1 MRFMA
6 VSSVCREI
14 VISPADAGAPRLS
27 LGRDE
32 MSRIVEEA
40 ASVSPARKR
49 RDQEDRKRMQYRRAI
64 EEFSERRRLQLEI
77 LDYPDLI
84 AANYLRT
91 SALQPRG

>member
-1 MRFMA
+1 
-6 VSSVCREI
+6 
-14 VISPADAGAPRLS
+14 
-27 LGRDE
+27 
-32 MSRIVEEA
+32 MSRFVEEV

-84 AANYLRT
+84 AANYLLAT
-91 SALQPRG
+91 TLQRRG